1 MFHGFDATPSTEV
14 RLPGMIH
21 QADGVVPRSNE
32 ARPRTITLLSALP
45 EQTMYAVNHPRPR
58 D

>member
-1 MFHGFDATPSTEV
+1 
-14 RLPGMIH
+14 MIH